1 MVGIFAIEE
10 KRLVWRSGY
19 ETLWLEP
26 WGKNSLR
33 VRSSL
38 NRINPT
44 SLSALLE
51 PQSNECSIAIG
62 LKEAIIQNGLITA
75 KLSVEGRISFYHS
88 VSEVELLSEL
98 SGTLN
103 TLPGRSYKDLHEDN
117 FQIEARFKAYE
128 GEHIFGLGQHQHG
141 LLDQKGCVI
150 DLMQRNTEV
159 IIPFYVSNRMYGF
172 LWNNP
177 TLGRVEFGKTTT
189 RWVAN
194 CTSQLDYF
202 VTAGNSYYEIM
213 AQYAGATGFAPM
225 LPEWAAGFWQSKLR
239 YTSQA
244 EVMEI
249 ATEYKRRGLPLA
261 GIIIDAYHWTRMG
274 DMQFDPTYWADPAG
288 MVRELEEM
296 GIKVMVSIWPH
307 LNTASRNYT
316 EMLERGL
323 FVRTKR
329 GVNGV
334 NLFRDIES
342 PHPIFFPLYDP
353 SNPEA
358 RHYFWEQVR
367 DGYYNNGVKSWWLDA
382 CEPEITNF
390 DYDNLVYYAGDGKQ
404 VGCMYP
410 YLHQQTFYEGMQA
423 VGEDEIFLL
432 SRSAWAG
439 SQRWGTVVWSG
450 DIPPTFESLRAQV
463 TAGLNIA
470 MSGIPWWTTD
480 IGGFLGGNPDS
491 PEYRELIV
499 RWFQYGVFCPI
510 FRLHGFREPYNETK
524 ATGAPNEVWS
534 FGEEAYEIISGLLHL
549 RERLKPYLI
558 EQMRKAHEQGTPPMR
573 PMFFDFPA
581 DSQCYEI
588 DDQFLFG
595 ADILI
600 APVLAANIRKRHV
613 YLPTGVDWREVATG
627 KVYRGGQSI
636 EVEAPLERIPLFVRA
651 SSDIAL

>member
-1 MVGIFAIEE
+1 MAGVFAIEE
-10 KRLVWRSGY
+10 KRLIWRSGY

-38 NRINPT
+38 HRINPN
-44 SLSALLE
+44 SLTALLE
-51 PQSNECSIAIG
+51 PQPNECSIAIG

-75 KLSVEGRISFYHS
+75 KLSGEGRVSFYQS
-88 VSEVELLSEL
+88 KSGVELLSEL
-98 SGTLN
+98 SGALN
-103 TLPGRSYKDLHEDN
+103 TLSGRSYKDLHEDN
-117 FQIEARFKAYE
+117 FQIEARFMAYK
-128 GEHIFGLGQHQHG
+128 GERIFGLGQHQHG
-141 LLDQKGCVI
+141 LLDQKGCVL

-159 IIPFYVSNRMYGF
+159 TIPFYVSNRMYGF

-194 CTSQLDYF
+194 SANQLDYF
-202 VTAGNSYYEIM
+202 VTAGNSYHEIM
-213 AQYAGATGFAPM
+213 AQYAAVTGYSPL

-239 YTSQA
+239 YTNQA

-249 ATEYKRRGLPLA
+249 AAEYRRRGLPLA

-274 DMQFDPTYWADPAG
+274 DMQFDPIHWHDPAG

-307 LNTASRNYT
+307 LNTASRNYP
-316 EMLERGL
+316 EMLERGY

-342 PHPIFFPLYDP
+342 PHHIFFPLYDP
-353 SNPEA
+353 SNPAA
-358 RHYFWEQVR
+358 RQYFWEQVR
-367 DGYYNNGVKSWWLDA
+367 EGYYSNGIKSWWLDA

-390 DYDNLVYYAGDGKQ
+390 DYDNLVYYAGDGRQ
-404 VGCMYP
+404 IGCMYP
-410 YLHQQTFYEGMQA
+410 YLHQQTFYEGMKA
-423 VGEDEIFLL
+423 VGEDEILLL

-463 TAGLNIA
+463 TAGLNIG

-491 PEYRELIV
+491 SEYRELMV

-510 FRLHGFREPYNETK
+510 FRLHGFREPYNETQ
-524 ATGAPNEVWS
+524 AIGAPNEVWS

-549 RERLKPYLI
+549 RERLKPYLMG
-558 EQMRKAHEQGTPPMR
+558 QMRLAHEQGIPPMR
-573 PMFFDFPA
+573 PMFFDFPD
-581 DSQCYEI
+581 DSQCYGI

-595 ADILI
+595 PDILI
-600 APVLAANIRKRHV
+600 APVLEANIRKRQV
-613 YLPTGVDWREVATG
+613 YLPTGVDWREVATD
-627 KVYRGGQSI
+627 KVYSGGQSI
-636 EVEAPLERIPLFVRA
+636 EVDAPLERIPLFVRA
-651 SSDIAL
+651 STDIVL